1 MIDEEPGHRT
11 LHAAGQPSAG
21 RARTGET
28 VPTTFSSARAALTP
42 ALTVLTPAC
51 ALLAGGVALAGLAAA
66 IEDPRR
72 PAAEVTHGPSC
83 GPAVIRV
90 AVTNGTEPHRVA
102 LVFDGTA
109 EQQDAELAAGEQ
121 AELTSADIDWGRTV
135 DVSLTVTDTDGT
147 AEDPIQ
153 FGTYTRPSAE
163 DCAAVTPTTTPTPE
177 PETPQPS
184 SAAPMPSITPPSSS
198 TAPSVDPSTPS
209 SDPAPPAPPATS
221 SLPSPPET
229 SSSTSPAPTSSD
241 SPGPTSAPPSY
252 SPPGDQSGPGTG
264 GQAGASAASVSPGGV
279 LTVRATGFEPGEPV
293 IVSMVG
299 VADPLTTVTAAAD
312 GSVKA
317 VVQIPRGVALGM
329 ATV

>member
-72 PAAEVTHGPSC
+72 PDAEVTHGPSC

-121 AELTSADIDWGRTV
+121 VKLTSGDIDWGRTV
-135 DVSLTVTDTDGT
+135 DVSLTVTDPDGT
-147 AEDPIQ
+147 VEDPIQ

-163 DCAAVTPTTTPTPE
+163 DCAAVTPTTTPSPTLE
-177 PETPQPS
+177 TTPQPS
-184 SAAPMPSITPPSSS
+184 SATPDPSTTPSPSS
-198 TAPSVDPSTPS
+198 TAPSVDPSSPS
-209 SDPAPPAPPATS
+209 SES
-221 SLPSPPET
+221 
-229 SSSTSPAPTSSD
+229 
-241 SPGPTSAPPSY
+241 
-252 SPPGDQSGPGTG
+252 
-264 GQAGASAASVSPGGV
+264 
-279 LTVRATGFEPGEPV
+279 
-293 IVSMVG
+293 
-299 VADPLTTVTAAAD
+299 
-312 GSVKA
+312 
-317 VVQIPRGVALGM
+317 
-329 ATV
+329 